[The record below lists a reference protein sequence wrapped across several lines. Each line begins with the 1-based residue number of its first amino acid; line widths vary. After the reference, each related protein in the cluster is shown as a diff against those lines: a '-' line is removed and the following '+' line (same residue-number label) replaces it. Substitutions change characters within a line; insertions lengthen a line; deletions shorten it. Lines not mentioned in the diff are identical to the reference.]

1 MWCIHRQFS
10 QESIDKRNMYVEILK
25 IGLVYMCHSY
35 KETSSGLLFRDVVYS
50 ALCPI
55 KIYLLITATQNELL
69 STERAFIKL
78 TKPPLQTPSHRLLGE
93 EYPSP
98 DPIHTVATPVALC
111 RVCTAHPRFRIR
123 G

>member
-1 MWCIHRQFS
+1 
-10 QESIDKRNMYVEILK
+10 MYVEILK

-69 STERAFIKL
+69 NRKSVYKIDKAT
-78 TKPPLQTPSHRLLGE
+78 
-93 EYPSP
+93 SP
-98 DPIHTVATPVALC
+98 DSISPVVGGGISLPRPHPHCGHACCAL
-111 RVCTAHPRFRIR
+111 
-123 G
+123 